1 MKKRAD
7 GLYQKKVTIN
17 GKQKIVYGKTQKE
30 VNDKAYQLKTAGIQK
45 LHNFKQIAD
54 EMLDEKEKTVSA
66 TTIKR
71 YRETLHHLS
80 GLFSCNIEDLTVHDL
95 KSLINEKYAEGLSK
109 SSLLKIRNLYSLIA
123 KFAVEKGLHITNYT
137 SSITIPQNA
146 TQTERTALTYDEINI
161 INQHVTD
168 NFGLYP
174 FTMLYTGLRR
184 GELCALTWDHVDF
197 GQKTISV
204 VQSIEYIHNRPVLKS
219 PKTKAGVRVIPIL
232 DILYPHLLN
241 AYKAKNSDDIYVFG
255 GSAPYSDT
263 MMKRRWKKYISSVG
277 LNITQHQLRHT
288 YATLLYRAGIDAKT
302 AQNFLGHADIQTTL
316 NIYTHIDHEVNAA
329 AANQLNSFL
338 SK

>member
-1 MKKRAD
+1 MKRRAD

-30 VNDKAYQLKTAGIQK
+30 VNDKAYQLKTAGIQQ
-45 LHNFKQIAD
+45 LHNFKQLAD

-71 YRETLHHLS
+71 YRETLRHLS
-80 GLFSCNIEDLTVHDL
+80 DLFNRNIEDLTIHDL

-109 SSLLKIRNLYSLIA
+109 SSLIKIRNLYSLIA
-123 KFAVEKGLHITNYT
+123 KFAIEKGLHITNYT

-146 TQTERTALTYDEINI
+146 PQAERTALTYDEINI

-168 NFGLYP
+168 EFGLYP

-184 GELCALTWDHVDF
+184 GELCALTWDAVDF
-197 GQKTISV
+197 DKKAIAV

-219 PKTKAGVRVIPIL
+219 PKTKAGVRMIPIL
-232 DILYPHLLN
+232 DNLYPHLLN
-241 AYKAKNSDDIYVFG
+241 AYKSKNSDDVYVFG
-255 GSAPYSDT
+255 GPAPYSDT

-277 LNITQHQLRHT
+277 LTITQHQLRHT